1 MLAVP
6 TCTYLEHRALCVCVS
21 GGWVLLCFNWIILQ
35 ITFLSLKEHM
45 LQSSG
50 VSDFLVFLVLFL
62 GFLLTLSSD
71 I

>member
-1 MLAVP
+1 M
-6 TCTYLEHRALCVCVS
+6 LCVFVFLEDGFFCVLT
-21 GGWVLLCFNWIILQ
+21 GLFLQ

-62 GFLLTLSSD
+62 VFLLTLCSD